1 MNTYKS
7 IAAPL
12 MAAALAFG
20 SAANAAMTT
29 QTLGD
34 ADFTN
39 GQSVGSGTFTS
50 ASAGDPAPFNQ
61 FIGSDV
67 AGPNFSTTFT
77 FSYGAIVDPITSAT
91 IQLGL
96 YDGDSAASGN
106 QVASFTVDGNDITAL
121 LNTALEA
128 TPGATGQ
135 EIYYSVSLSGAA
147 LTALAD
153 GSALFSLALQGPGL
167 GVLGN
172 TSFNGAGL
180 DFATLTINTQ
190 PQGGTTPVP
199 EPATWSI
206 VLLGGAGILVSRRR
220 ARRG

>member
-1 MNTYKS
+1 MNNYKS

-20 SAANAAMTT
+20 SAANAAVVTM
-29 QTLGD
+29 LGD

-39 GQSVGSGTFTS
+39 GQSVGTGTFTG

-67 AGPNFSTTFT
+67 AGPNFSASFT

-106 QVASFTVDGNDITAL
+106 QVASFTVDGTDITAL
-121 LNTALEA
+121 LNSALEA
-128 TPGATGQ
+128 TPGATGR

-153 GSALFSLALQGPGL
+153 GSALFSLTLQGPGL
-167 GVLGN
+167 GILGE
-172 TSFNGAGL
+172 TTFNGAGL
-180 DFATLTINTQ
+180 DFATLTIDTQ
-190 PQGGTTPVP
+190 PQGGTPVS
-199 EPATWSI
+199 EPATWSML
-206 VLLGGAGILVSRRR
+206 LLGGAGILVSRRR